1 MYRRNKTAVA
11 VTLAAVLGLVAS
23 GCSSSASQTAAST
36 SGGADPVTVT
46 IAVSNVTNQTYLSFD
61 LAQAL
66 GYFKKEGITVKLA
79 TTTSGTLSWDDLL
92 SGSAQGVLGFFDHN
106 LILRAKGVST
116 ESVIQLNQAPGM
128 VELVRTDESSTITSV
143 SQEAGKKLGITGL
156 GGSTQYLADYL
167 AVHNGVSVDSLHPVN
182 VATGPTFVDAMQHDQ
197 IDIGVTTE
205 PTVSTLLAQHAG
217 KILVDLRSVSG
228 TQAALGN
235 PYPGSSLSFSTS
247 WVNSNK
253 PTVQKMVDALVEAL
267 HYIQTHSAA
276 QITAVVPAADYGA
289 AGKTAYEEA
298 LANEIGMY
306 SPTGLMPTDGPQGVQ
321 HVLTAYDPSIAN
333 ANLNLSATY
342 TDSFVQAAST
352 STSGN

>member
-1 MYRRNKTAVA
+1 MLFR
-11 VTLAAVLGLVAS
+11 S
-23 GCSSSASQTAAST
+23 
-36 SGGADPVTVT
+36 
-46 IAVSNVTNQTYLSFD
+46 
-61 LAQAL
+61 
-66 GYFKKEGITVKLA
+66 
-79 TTTSGTLSWDDLL
+79 
-92 SGSAQGVLGFFDHN
+92 
-106 LILRAKGVST
+106 
-116 ESVIQLNQAPGM
+116 
-128 VELVRTDESSTITSV
+128 
-143 SQEAGKKLGITGL
+143 
-156 GGSTQYLADYL
+156 
-167 AVHNGVSVDSLHPVN
+167 
-182 VATGPTFVDAMQHDQ
+182 
-197 IDIGVTTE
+197 DIGVTTD
-205 PTVSTLLAQHAG
+205 PTVSTILAQHAG
-217 KILVDLRSVSG
+217 KILVDLRSLSG